1 MWRFRD
7 IKQHYYLEIKNMNH
21 IWEQPTRVYEPLT
34 VKLFMILTKYGKVEI
49 NDWETFFSSCADTFD
64 NETPLRI

>member
-1 MWRFRD
+1 
-7 IKQHYYLEIKNMNH
+7 MNH

-34 VKLFMILTKYGKVEI
+34 LKLFMILTKYGKEEI